1 MAIGIITMLVAD
13 ITAATTE
20 LAIIAVTQLI
30 ITTAIEEVITTTEL
44 AVGIAEWVAT
54 AQLPHQYRSS

>member
-13 ITAATTE
+13 ITVATTE

-54 AQLPHQYRSS
+54 AQLPH